1 MFIVRFIKNWILP
14 LIIGTAVAITVQ
26 HYFGVGEVSGE
37 SMAPTLYN
45 GERLIIQKE
54 SSIKR
59 FSIVIFN
66 AKDVDPKDTSGDD
79 YIKRVI
85 GLPGDRISY
94 HANGDID
101 INNKTYHQ
109 PFIAKDQQTTGTLQ
123 MEGDHNYNDGFNLP
137 DLSRSEAWPHPMTE
151 ETIPANEYFVMGDNR
166 SVSNDSRYWGFV
178 PKNKIIGVTTY
189 TVLFQKIDGDWT
201 KTQEAN

>member
-1 MFIVRFIKNWILP
+1 MFIIRFIKNWILP

-37 SMAPTLYN
+37 SMSPTLYN
-45 GERLIIQKE
+45 GERLIIQKQ
-54 SSIKR
+54 SPIKR
-59 FSIVIFN
+59 FDIVIFN
-66 AKDVDPKDTSGDD
+66 AKDVDPKDNKGDD

-85 GLPGDRISY
+85 GLPGDTISY
-94 HANGDID
+94 QANGDIT

-109 PFIAKDQQTTGTLQ
+109 PFITKEQQTTGTLK
-123 MEGDHNYNDGFNLP
+123 MDGDHDYSGGFNLP
-137 DLSRSEAWPHPMTE
+137 SLSQSEAWPHIMAG

-178 PKNKIIGVTTY
+178 PKDKIIGVTTH

-201 KTQEAN
+201 DTKEAN